1 MKKYKIFI
9 VEDDRQLADLVR
21 MNFPEDRF
29 DAQVFYKG
37 ADVLSKVPKERPDLI
52 ILDVVMPG
60 MTGWDVL
67 LKLKSDPKYSS
78 IPVIMCTGKD
88 SLGDVEKS
96 FHFGAQAYIIK
107 PVVFSKLLQK
117 VAAILD
123 IEDLVRG

>member
-1 MKKYKIFI
+1 MKKYKVFI
-9 VEDDRQLADLVR
+9 VEDDRQLADLER
-21 MNFPEDRF
+21 MNFPTDRF

-37 ADVLSKVPKERPDLI
+37 SDVLDRLPKERPDII

-67 LKLKSDPKYSS
+67 LKLKSDPKNSS
-78 IPVIMCTGKD
+78 IPIIMCTGKD

-96 FHFGAQAYIIK
+96 FHYGAQAYVIK
-107 PVVFSKLLQK
+107 PVVFSKLLRK

-123 IEDLVRG
+123 IEELLHG